1 MNVSLENYI
10 DSVLLLKLMIKL
22 SDKKYFDNIKHH
34 EKLIL
39 DTDNKDVYIECT
51 TSSIVDLMLFRIYFD
66 SDKTSNINFILD
78 MTRSL
83 ILNSKWDISF
93 SELDIDLDKQYT
105 DVTQFVLE
113 NTKLPQFILEIPHK
127 KIYISLLEDL
137 VKKYDDQ

>member
-1 MNVSLENYI
+1 
-10 DSVLLLKLMIKL
+10 MIKL
-22 SDKKYFDNIKHH
+22 SDKKYFDNIRHY

-39 DTDNKDVYIECT
+39 DTDDEDVYIECT

-66 SDKTSNINFILD
+66 SDKTSNIGFILD
-78 MTRSL
+78 MTSGL
-83 ILNSKWDISF
+83 ILNSKCDIPF

-105 DVTQFVLE
+105 DVTHFVLE
-113 NTKLPQFILEIPHK
+113 NNKLPQFILEIPHK